1 MFVFLRKNVTLL
13 FFFLAHFVI
22 ALTRTLTTFLTIYKE
37 ILTEVWNMIGK
48 RKRKIILIILLD

>member
-1 MFVFLRKNVTLL
+1 MFLRKNLTLL

-48 RKRKIILIILLD
+48 KKRKIILIILD